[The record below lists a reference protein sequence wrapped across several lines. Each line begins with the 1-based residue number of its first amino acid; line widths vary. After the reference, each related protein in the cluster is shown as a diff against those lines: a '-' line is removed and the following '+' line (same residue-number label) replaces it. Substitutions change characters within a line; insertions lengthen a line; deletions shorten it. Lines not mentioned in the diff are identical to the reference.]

1 MNNALRNRAEKLI
14 EVEMTAYLAARRE
27 QHWDMA
33 WTALERAH
41 ILSQPFLGPHLA
53 NHWKMLAFAT
63 AQRDAREVVGQIMR
77 LALAPLG
84 ALTGRNPV
92 GNIGRATVSAFK
104 PMPIPDDLRQA
115 MADPDRT

>member
-14 EVEMTAYLAARRE
+14 EVEMATYRAARR
-27 QHWDMA
+27 QQQWDKA
-33 WTALERAH
+33 WIALERAH

-53 NHWKMLAFAT
+53 NHWEMLVFAA

-92 GNIGRATVSAFK
+92 GNIGRATVSAFQ
-104 PMPIPDDLRQA
+104 PMPIPDDLRKA

>member
-1 MNNALRNRAEKLI
+1 VQWSDGSRYLVAIKLFG
-14 EVEMTAYLAARRE
+14 LLPFGGQ
-27 QHWDMA
+27 QHWDKA
-33 WTALERAH
+33 WNALERAH
-41 ILSQPFLGPHLA
+41 ILSQPFWGPHLA
-53 NHWKMLAFAT
+53 NHWEMLVFAA

-84 ALTGRNPV
+84 APTGRYPV
-92 GNIGRATVSAFK
+92 GNIGRATVSAFQ

>member
-14 EVEMTAYLAARRE
+14 EVEMAAYRTARHE
-27 QHWDMA
+27 QLRDKA
-33 WTALERAH
+33 WIALERAH

-53 NHWKMLAFAT
+53 NHWEMLVFAA

-92 GNIGRATVSAFK
+92 GNIGRATVSAFQ

-115 MADPDRT
+115 MADQDRT